1 MFRLYAAIW
10 RVSAGRQVFLILLS
24 LAIAALAAVPLEFQ
38 KDIINLLTKR
48 EVGLSEL
55 IWLGIGMSAAILLSL
70 GLKWVMGYRS
80 GTLGEDVICLIRNRI
95 TQRALEDG
103 DNRDVIGQGT
113 LTTAISAEAE
123 DLGKFAGSAFSEPV
137 VQIGTLVSVIGYIS
151 STQPGLGVI
160 ALCMIA
166 PQVAIVLFSQ
176 RQVNVFVAKRV
187 HILRSASDTLN
198 REDIEGAMAEV
209 EAKFDAIYETRRKMY
224 VWKLSTKFLLSAIN
238 GAGLVAVLML
248 GGTLVLDG
256 RTDVGTVVAA
266 TAGLA
271 RLQGP
276 STFLIAFYRMVSANR
291 IRFELLVEVFGGAD
305 TDNKKPA

>member
-80 GTLGEDVICLIRNRI
+80 GTLGEDVIRLIRNRI

-291 IRFELLVEVFGGAD
+291 IRFELLVEVFGGVD